1 MAIGIKLNIPTT
13 GRQRTV
19 ELHAHPGFGADQF
32 DRAGVHAAQ
41 GAGVDCQFRLGAAI
55 VGARGGFQ
63 ALRVDVIA
71 PGDHGQLARIDL
83 RIDLGRAGDD
93 FEAVDV
99 ARVQALAVN
108 GHGTAVD
115 LVVVQAADGVDDGFA
130 GGQGGVGGVDEA
142 AAVATDAVGVGDDD
156 LGRLPRHF
164 GVAAQLAGAAAV
176 DFVEDD
182 AGRAALEVGV
192 ADDDPAQLG
201 VLQRAA
207 GVVED
212 HAVGADVVVLE
223 LVVRQATAV
232 RCGDVHHR
240 HAIARGADGGAGRAD
255 HDALGLGQ
263 QWLPEQRVGEDQRQ
277 PALGQAEER
286 VARLQC
292 GRRLAGQKG
301 KLANIHFQ
309 ILDVTGR

>member
-19 ELHAHPGFGADQF
+19 KLHTHAGFGADQF

-41 GAGVDCQFRLGAAI
+41 GAGVDCQLRLGTAVI
-55 VGARGGFQ
+55 GACGGVQ
-63 ALRVDVIA
+63 RLCIHVIATGNHGELARVDLRV
-71 PGDHGQLARIDL
+71 
-83 RIDLGRAGDD
+83 DLGRAGDD

-108 GHGTAVD
+108 GHRAAVD
-115 LVVVQAADGVDDGFA
+115 LVAFQLTGRIDDGFA

-156 LGRLPRHF
+156 LGRLTRYF
-164 GVAAQLAGAAAV
+164 GVAAQLAGVAAV

-192 ADDDPAQLG
+192 ADDVAAQLG
-201 VLQRAA
+201 VGHRAA

-212 HAVGADVVVLE
+212 HGRLGPTFVVFE

-232 RCGDVHHR
+232 RCGDVTTGTPLPR
-240 HAIARGADGGAGRAD
+240 RRRWCRAR
-255 HDALGLGQ
+255 
-263 QWLPEQRVGEDQRQ
+263 
-277 PALGQAEER
+277 
-286 VARLQC
+286 
-292 GRRLAGQKG
+292 
-301 KLANIHFQ
+301 
-309 ILDVTGR
+309 